1 MSLSGRSIIPAFV
14 AQVSMETQAVLWTL
28 AVIGLTL
35 VGAVVVL
42 LVRRRI
48 FTSGLDAPGTMLDGL
63 RAARDGGKMTEEEYA
78 AARRAIVR
86 KVSGEVIADLSDD
99 RPMPIVRDGGLVAR
113 PGYDLTGEPLPKQTN
128 SDQPD
133 G

>member
-1 MSLSGRSIIPAFV
+1 MSLSGRSIIPASL
-14 AQVSMETQAVLWTL
+14 AQMSMETQAVLWTL

-35 VGAVVVL
+35 VGAVVVML
-42 LVRRRI
+42 LRRRI
-48 FTSGLDAPGTMLDGL
+48 FTSGLDAPGTMLDDL
-63 RAARDGGKMTEEEYA
+63 RASRDRGEMTDEEYA
-78 AARRAIVR
+78 AARQAIVR
-86 KVSGEVIADLSDD
+86 KVSGEVIADVSEH
-99 RPMPIVRDGGLVAR
+99 RPRPVVRDDGLVAR